1 MKVKFFKFKSIVTY
15 VTIVAFYWAT
25 ILSAV
30 ATPLRPISLAQMYSL
45 ASQGNVRALRAA
57 VQRGMNIDATDRYGN
72 TGLCHAILQR
82 NYTAYNAF
90 HASGAN
96 PRHPCIQN
104 IPTYQ
109 YDSFMDSS
117 RATPVTAT
125 PRDAYKEFADGEFVF
140 SKTSWVLG
148 GLLLA
153 GGITAL
159 VLSGSGG
166 GGGSDYYFPSDSFT
180 PTEDSLG
187 ALVGTDAPSSP
198 VATPYVPVKIL
209 NGKNTEDFSLDND
222 SQILVDGTSQN
233 LADVINFNNSVL
245 DYSKYLQVGMK
256 AVDANQVVN
265 GNMPITGSDAG
276 ATISL
281 KNNTV
286 GMVALHNSNAIN
298 NNTIEITAEN
308 GTIGII
314 GSDKSL
320 IRNNGNI
327 DISFKG
333 NAATDQVDAM
343 YVDTSSKAI
352 NTGNITGNVTSE
364 SAAGTLIGMQARLI
378 NQVQNPEGTILSEL
392 ENNGNITLSATA
404 ANDKTI
410 SNSLIGMGSSLE
422 NDFIDGTKLVRR
434 TGYIEM
440 TNSGLIDLNVSLGDS
455 GTYDNSQTSLLSG
468 TGGIIGMRADAHAT
482 AFNNGNIN
490 LTIAPESA
498 TSINNSHAGM
508 LSVHGGTI
516 TNNANIT
523 VEGGIGGFGML
534 GIRGEGTNSE
544 FNTLNPTLINSGTIA
559 VNSFDGIGM
568 ATRHGG
574 SVTNN
579 GTIIMGEDSTGL
591 QVNSGTGVNSGKITL
606 NNSGVGMAI
615 VKNTTSEEGTVNNT
629 STASI
634 TNANT
639 GGKSGVI
646 TINNAD
652 GASGMFIEDGTANN
666 AGTIEINGTASTS
679 TSSSYGIQAQNGTV
693 NNSGAINVDVLL
705 SGDAQAYGIYGESA
719 TVVNNSGA
727 IVVENYGTGTYT
739 TSGANTN
746 SGTITM
752 NGIGSTGMASD
763 SGALTNIQGGEVEVV
778 SGTGMQSNTGQVL
791 NEGTVSI
798 TNGNDSVGMT
808 SGTNVINGSL
818 NNPNATINMT
828 GANSTSML
836 IGENGTATNYGQITL
851 TSNKNGLENYGM
863 KSEGGT
869 NANVVNNGV
878 IKLTGYSYDSSKEI
892 GYGMS
897 IVSGEA
903 ANNNTITFNQM
914 YGYGMTSTDGTL
926 NNNKDIDLNSG
937 GYGLKSDTGEVFN
950 NTGATIAIT
959 GTPTLNNSYGIAVET
974 GTAKNFGTIDV
985 TGNINND
992 ATYGISVNGGN
1003 GINHSIINMNSNNAY
1018 GLYDGGN
1025 GGDGVITNMA
1035 GATINLFGNNAY
1047 GMFTTGKKAENFGT
1061 INIGVDEDGVVTGG
1075 TGSSGMVAK
1084 DGSQAFNSGIINMNG
1099 DGANAMFA
1107 DGGTV
1112 TNTVN
1117 GDIIVNGG
1125 NGTIFKTSNGGTAI
1139 NNGDIIINVDN
1150 YELFSTTDENG
1161 GNFQNTGNITVGS
1174 SSSKII
1180 VAGDGTSI
1188 SNAGDISLDGDS
1200 SYIVYASGTGNITNT
1215 GKLTLEKDSNNSY
1228 GIYMDDTATGEVI
1241 NGNLGD
1247 IIVNGTNAAGMFI
1260 ASTSSDAQIT
1270 NKGDIT
1276 VSGANSVGMG
1286 SSNGA
1291 IINNSG
1297 TITMNGGSAAISAK
1311 GGTVNNQSDAEI
1323 IVNSDSDA
1331 DGIVIT
1337 SDANAA
1343 TVVNEGTI
1351 TIKGNGDAISSTT
1364 SSATNEITNK
1374 GSINV
1379 SGTGNAITAD
1389 SAIVTNDKNATISI
1403 SGSGYG
1409 MLLAKGEANNLGT
1422 INVTGNNATAMS
1434 TGGVA
1439 TNSGTISVS
1448 GDNAKGMEIT
1458 LGGTGENSSSIFVSG
1473 DNSSGIFVNGG
1484 SADNTGTISS
1494 SGDGSSAISVAG
1506 GNAYN
1511 QTTIT
1516 ASGENSIG
1524 MSASGGTATN
1534 GKTVVTIIEGEG
1546 NEEDQEITEYKPGS
1560 ITVSG
1565 TGAIGMKSTDTG
1577 SILNNKDASITIS
1590 GAQGIGMWSN
1600 GSGSAQNQGT
1610 ITIGETA
1617 EGATGIKSS
1626 QGDAQN
1632 QAKIE
1637 VGASGASGIFADGG
1651 SVTNAAG
1658 ATITLGAEDS
1668 IGILVNSG
1676 SGLNLGTL
1684 TLTGQ
1689 GAIGLKAIG
1698 GTATNNAELTVGNAD
1713 GIGLY
1718 ADGGQ
1723 VINDTSGV
1731 ITVNAGQA
1739 GILVDSASG
1748 NNKGE
1753 IKVNTASGILVTGGV
1768 GTNSNI
1774 INVTGS
1780 GAYGMSASGGTANN
1794 NKDINVSGTNSFG
1807 MGASGAGNAS
1817 NTGTITVSSS
1827 TGIGMF
1833 ADGGMATNSG
1843 DIVLDTAGAK
1853 GMVANSGNA
1862 TNSGSITASQAGTI
1876 ALYSGGGTVVNSSTG
1891 NITGS
1896 SASSYLMFAENS
1908 GTVENQGTL
1917 NFSGSNAAMQAN
1929 GAKAINSGT
1938 ITATNGNG
1946 INVSATASNGAQ
1958 GINTGTISISSTN
1971 GIGMSATSS
1980 GEVAQVI
1987 NDTDGVINVSGTNGI
2002 GMYANGSSAQAIN
2015 KGTININTTS
2025 ANAYGMKAVNGGSV
2039 ENAGKIVMTSGAQG
2053 TGIYIGSG
2061 STLYNNAS
2069 GIIEFTGGET
2079 HTGTIEGD
2087 PSSGAVSIC
2096 EEGGACN
2103 NKFIYMEQGSTL
2115 NNSGT
2120 IVSASTLNLNV
2131 NNDANL
2137 VLAPTSRMI
2146 AENDINVNAKVAADK
2161 SLLESGQQNEYK
2173 LENSF
2178 ESNSGKVNAN
2188 LTSMSPM
2195 WDVSTEK
2202 SETNSDET
2210 GETEDLVFK
2219 RVAFNNLVTNASQ
2232 ANYLEAN
2239 YAIRNS
2245 VYDGMIIA
2253 SSQEDFDKAVAEG
2266 LGTDLIPNF
2275 AKQNMDVMRNVN
2287 RQVNN
2292 AVFNN
2297 TDAQEIRT
2305 TVGYDFFGRE
2315 QDVLNGLSGYEDNAH
2330 TGYALFDRQYNDNFR
2345 YGVGASVT
2353 KYDSDYDNGSE
2364 RNEVIAQIMT
2374 PLLFETE
2381 NTKFLSMPKVGMG
2394 WGEYSRYVQGKEYKA
2409 DTRNWYYGISN
2420 EVRHDVNMGI
2430 VTLEPVAEFNVLGF
2444 YQDKTK
2450 ENIRVDSNNNLSI
2463 EGGIGLYAKKSFN
2476 PMGDDELNVRLGGT
2490 YYHEFNNPY
2499 QAPEAQVAGLLGTYQ
2514 MDSYDAQKDRAV
2526 LSTRFDYKRGKFNFY
2541 LEGRRY
2547 IEDDDTYSINA
2558 GLTYAF

>member
-109 YDSFMDSS
+109 YDSFMNSS

-828 GANSTSML
+828 GANSTGML

-950 NTGATIAIT
+950 NTGATITIT

-1061 INIGVDEDGVVTGG
+1061 INIGVDEDGIVTGG
-1075 TGSSGMVAK
+1075 TGSSGMVAQ

-1139 NNGDIIINVDN
+1139 NEGDIIINADN
-1150 YELFSTTDENG
+1150 YELFSSTDENG

-1174 SSSKII
+1174 SGSQII
-1180 VAGDGTSI
+1180 VAGDGASI

-1270 NKGDIT
+1270 NQGNIT
-1276 VSGANSVGMG
+1276 VSGNSSVGMG

-1291 IINNSG
+1291 IINNAG
-1297 TITMNGGSAAISAK
+1297 TITMNGGSAAINAN
-1311 GGTVNNQSDAEI
+1311 GGTVNNQSGAKI
-1323 IVNSDSDA
+1323 IVSSDSNA

-1337 SDANAA
+1337 SDATAA
-1343 TVVNEGTI
+1343 NVVNEGSI
-1351 TIKGNGDAISSTT
+1351 SISGNGDAIVSTT
-1364 SSATNEITNK
+1364 DSATNKITNQ
-1374 GSINV
+1374 GSISV
-1379 SGTGNAITAD
+1379 SGSGNAITAD
-1389 SAIVTNDKNATISI
+1389 SAIVNNEKNATLAI

-1409 MLLAKGEANNLGT
+1409 ILLTKGEANNLGT
-1422 INVTGNNATAMS
+1422 INVTGDNATAIS

-1439 TNSGTISVS
+1439 SNGGTISVS
-1448 GDNAKGMEIT
+1448 GDNAKGMELT
-1458 LGGTGENSSSIFVSG
+1458 LGGSGTNTSSIFVSG

-1484 SADNTGTISS
+1484 SADNTGSISS
-1494 SGDGSSAISVAG
+1494 TSDGASAISVASG
-1506 GNAYN
+1506 TAYN
-1511 QTTIT
+1511 QTNIT
-1516 ASGENSIG
+1516 VDGENSIG

-1534 GKTVVTIIEGEG
+1534 GKTVVTVIEGEG

-1565 TGAIGMKSTDTG
+1565 TQGVGMQSTG
-1577 SILNNKDASITIS
+1577 SGNILNNQGATITIS
-1590 GAQGIGMWSN
+1590 GTQGVGMLSN
-1600 GSGSAQNQGT
+1600 GSGSTQNQGS
-1610 ITIGETA
+1610 IIISEAA
-1617 EGATGIKSS
+1617 EDATGMKAA
-1626 QGDAQN
+1626 QGNAQN
-1632 QAKIE
+1632 QAQIT
-1637 VGASGASGIFADGG
+1637 VNASGASGMFADGG

-1658 ATITLGAEDS
+1658 ATITLSSGNS
-1668 IGILVNSG
+1668 VGILVNSG

-1689 GAIGLKAIG
+1689 GAIGLQATG
-1698 GTATNNAELTVGNAD
+1698 GTATNNAELTIGNAD
-1713 GIGLY
+1713 GVGLY

-1723 VINDTSGV
+1723 VINGASGV
-1731 ITVNAGQA
+1731 INVNAGQA
-1739 GILVDSASG
+1739 GILVDSNSG
-1748 NNKGE
+1748 NNTGT
-1753 IKVNTASGILVTGGV
+1753 INVNAASGILVTGGV

-1780 GAYGMSASGGTANN
+1780 GTYGMSASGGTANN
-1794 NKDINVSGTNSFG
+1794 N
-1807 MGASGAGNAS
+1807 
-1817 NTGTITVSSS
+1817 GTITVQAS
-1827 TGIGMF
+1827 GIGMF
-1833 ADGGMATNSG
+1833 ADGGMANNNSS
-1843 DIVLDTAGAK
+1843 IVLSASGAK
-1853 GMVANSGNA
+1853 GMAANSGTA
-1862 TNSGSITASQAGTI
+1862 TNSGSINASAAGTI
-1876 ALYSGGGTVVNSSTG
+1876 ALYSGGGTVINSETG
-1891 NITGS
+1891 TITGS
-1896 SASSYLMFAENS
+1896 ASSSYLMLAENN
-1908 GTVENQGTL
+1908 GTINNQGLL
-1917 NFSGSNAAMQAN
+1917 NFSGTSAAMQAN
-1929 GAKAINSGT
+1929 GANAINSKT
-1938 ITATNGNG
+1938 I
-1946 INVSATASNGAQ
+1946 TASNG
-1958 GINTGTISISSTN
+1958 N
-1971 GIGMSATSS
+1971 GMNANATSS
-1980 GEVAQVI
+1980 NGAQATNAGTI
-1987 NDTDGVINVSGTNGI
+1987 TVSGTNGVGMSAISSGAVAKVTNDTTGIINVSGANGI
-2002 GMYANGSSAQAIN
+2002 GMLANGSSAQALN

-2025 ANAYGMKAVNGGSV
+2025 ANAYGMKAINGGSV

-2053 TGIYIGSG
+2053 TGIYIGTG

-2069 GIIEFTGGET
+2069 GTIEFTGGAT

-2096 EEGGACN
+2096 EEDGTCS

-2146 AENDINVNAKVAADK
+2146 AENDINVNAKVTADK
-2161 SLLESGQQNEYK
+2161 SLLASGQQNEYK

-2195 WDVSTEK
+2195 WNVSTEK
-2202 SETNSDET
+2202 SETKTDET

-2253 SSQEDFDKAVAEG
+2253 SSQEEFDKAVAEG

-2275 AKQNMDVMRNVN
+2275 AKQNMDVMRNVS

-2297 TDAQEIRT
+2297 SDKQEIRS
-2305 TVGYDFFGRE
+2305 TVGYDFFDRE
-2315 QDVLNGLSGYEDNAH
+2315 QDGFNGLSGYKDEAH

>member
-516 TNNANIT
+516 TNNAHIT

-828 GANSTSML
+828 GANSTGML

-950 NTGATIAIT
+950 NTGATITIT

-1061 INIGVDEDGVVTGG
+1061 INIGVDEDGIVTGG
-1075 TGSSGMVAK
+1075 TGSSGMVAQ

-1139 NNGDIIINVDN
+1139 NEGDIIINADN
-1150 YELFSTTDENG
+1150 YELFSSTDENG

-1174 SSSKII
+1174 SGSQII

-1270 NKGDIT
+1270 NQGNIT
-1276 VSGANSVGMG
+1276 VSGNSSVGMG

-1291 IINNSG
+1291 IINNAG
-1297 TITMNGGSAAISAK
+1297 TITMNGGSAAINAN
-1311 GGTVNNQSDAEI
+1311 GGTVNNQSGAKI
-1323 IVNSDSDA
+1323 IVSSDSNA

-1337 SDANAA
+1337 SDATAA
-1343 TVVNEGTI
+1343 NVVNEGSI
-1351 TIKGNGDAISSTT
+1351 SISGNGDAIVSTT
-1364 SSATNEITNK
+1364 DSATNKITNQ
-1374 GSINV
+1374 GSISV
-1379 SGTGNAITAD
+1379 SGSGNAITAD
-1389 SAIVTNDKNATISI
+1389 SAIVNNEKNATLAI

-1409 MLLAKGEANNLGT
+1409 ILLTKGEANNLGT
-1422 INVTGNNATAMS
+1422 INVTGDNATAIS

-1439 TNSGTISVS
+1439 SNGGTISVS
-1448 GDNAKGMEIT
+1448 GDNAKGMELT
-1458 LGGTGENSSSIFVSG
+1458 LGGSGTNTSSIFVSG

-1484 SADNTGTISS
+1484 SADNTGSISS
-1494 SGDGSSAISVAG
+1494 TGDGASAISVASG
-1506 GNAYN
+1506 TAYN
-1511 QTTIT
+1511 QTNIT
-1516 ASGENSIG
+1516 VDGENSIG

-1534 GKTVVTIIEGEG
+1534 GKTVVTVIEGEG

-1565 TGAIGMKSTDTG
+1565 TQGVGMQSTG
-1577 SILNNKDASITIS
+1577 SGNILNNQGATITIS
-1590 GAQGIGMWSN
+1590 GTQGVGMLSN
-1600 GSGSAQNQGT
+1600 GSGSTQNQGS
-1610 ITIGETA
+1610 IIISEAA
-1617 EGATGIKSS
+1617 EDATGMKAA
-1626 QGDAQN
+1626 QGNAQN
-1632 QAKIE
+1632 QAQIT
-1637 VGASGASGIFADGG
+1637 VNASGASGMFADGG
-1651 SVTNAAG
+1651 NVTNAAG
-1658 ATITLGAEDS
+1658 ATITLSSGNS
-1668 IGILVNSG
+1668 VGILVNNG

-1689 GAIGLKAIG
+1689 GAIGLQATG
-1698 GTATNNAELTVGNAD
+1698 GTATNNAELTIGNAD
-1713 GIGLY
+1713 GVGLY

-1723 VINDTSGV
+1723 VINGASGV
-1731 ITVNAGQA
+1731 INVNAGQA
-1739 GILVDSASG
+1739 GILVDSNSG
-1748 NNKGE
+1748 NNTGT
-1753 IKVNTASGILVTGGV
+1753 INVNAASGILVTGGV

-1794 NKDINVSGTNSFG
+1794 N
-1807 MGASGAGNAS
+1807 
-1817 NTGTITVSSS
+1817 GTITVQAS
-1827 TGIGMF
+1827 GIGMF
-1833 ADGGMATNSG
+1833 ADGGMANNNSS
-1843 DIVLDTAGAK
+1843 IVLSASGAK
-1853 GMVANSGNA
+1853 GMAANSGTA
-1862 TNSGSITASQAGTI
+1862 TNSGSINASAAGTI
-1876 ALYSGGGTVVNSSTG
+1876 ALYSGGGTVINSATG
-1891 NITGS
+1891 TITGS
-1896 SASSYLMFAENS
+1896 ASSSYLMLAENN
-1908 GTVENQGTL
+1908 GTINNQGLL
-1917 NFSGSNAAMQAN
+1917 NFSGTSAAMQAN
-1929 GAKAINSGT
+1929 GANAINSKT
-1938 ITATNGNG
+1938 I
-1946 INVSATASNGAQ
+1946 TASNG
-1958 GINTGTISISSTN
+1958 N
-1971 GIGMSATSS
+1971 GMNANATSS
-1980 GEVAQVI
+1980 NGAQATNAGTI
-1987 NDTDGVINVSGTNGI
+1987 TVSGTNGVGMSAISSGAVAKVTNDTTGIINVSGANGI
-2002 GMYANGSSAQAIN
+2002 GMLANGSSAQALN

-2025 ANAYGMKAVNGGSV
+2025 ANAYGMKAINGGSV
-2039 ENAGKIVMTSGAQG
+2039 ENARKIVMTSGAQG
-2053 TGIYIGSG
+2053 TGIYIGTG

-2069 GIIEFTGGET
+2069 GTIEFTGGAT
-2079 HTGTIEGD
+2079 HTGIIEGD

-2096 EEGGACN
+2096 EEDGTCS

-2146 AENDINVNAKVAADK
+2146 AENDINVNAKVTADK
-2161 SLLESGQQNEYK
+2161 SLLASGQQNEYK

-2195 WDVSTEK
+2195 WNVSTEK
-2202 SETNSDET
+2202 SETKTDET

-2253 SSQEDFDKAVAEG
+2253 SSQEEFDKAVAEG

-2275 AKQNMDVMRNVN
+2275 AKQNMDVMRNVS

-2297 TDAQEIRT
+2297 SDKQEIRS
-2305 TVGYDFFGRE
+2305 TVGYDFFDRE
-2315 QDVLNGLSGYEDNAH
+2315 QDGFNGLSGYKDEAH

>member
-828 GANSTSML
+828 GANSTGML

-950 NTGATIAIT
+950 NTGATITIT

-1061 INIGVDEDGVVTGG
+1061 INIGVDEDGIVTGG
-1075 TGSSGMVAK
+1075 TGSSGMVAQ

-1139 NNGDIIINVDN
+1139 NEGDIIINADN
-1150 YELFSTTDENG
+1150 YELFSSTDENG

-1174 SSSKII
+1174 SGSQII
-1180 VAGDGTSI
+1180 VAGDGASI

-1200 SYIVYASGTGNITNT
+1200 NYIVYASGTGNITNT

-1270 NKGDIT
+1270 NQGNIT
-1276 VSGANSVGMG
+1276 VSGNSSVGMG

-1291 IINNSG
+1291 IINNAG
-1297 TITMNGGSAAISAK
+1297 TITMNGGSAAINAN
-1311 GGTVNNQSDAEI
+1311 GGTVNNQSGAKI
-1323 IVNSDSDA
+1323 IVSSDSNA

-1337 SDANAA
+1337 SDATAA
-1343 TVVNEGTI
+1343 NVVNEGSI
-1351 TIKGNGDAISSTT
+1351 SISGNGDAIVSTT
-1364 SSATNEITNK
+1364 DSATNKITNQ
-1374 GSINV
+1374 GSISV
-1379 SGTGNAITAD
+1379 SGSGNAITAD
-1389 SAIVTNDKNATISI
+1389 SAIVNNEKNATLAI

-1409 MLLAKGEANNLGT
+1409 ILLTKGEANNLGT
-1422 INVTGNNATAMS
+1422 INVTGDNATAIS

-1439 TNSGTISVS
+1439 SNGGTISVS
-1448 GDNAKGMEIT
+1448 GDNAKGMELT
-1458 LGGTGENSSSIFVSG
+1458 LGGSGTNTSSIFVSG

-1484 SADNTGTISS
+1484 SADNTGSISS
-1494 SGDGSSAISVAG
+1494 TGDGASAISVASG
-1506 GNAYN
+1506 TAYN
-1511 QTTIT
+1511 QTNIT
-1516 ASGENSIG
+1516 VDGENSIG

-1534 GKTVVTIIEGEG
+1534 GKTVVTVIEGEG

-1565 TGAIGMKSTDTG
+1565 TQGVGMQSTG
-1577 SILNNKDASITIS
+1577 SGNILNNQGATITIS
-1590 GAQGIGMWSN
+1590 STQGVGMLSN
-1600 GSGSAQNQGT
+1600 GSGSTQNQGS
-1610 ITIGETA
+1610 IIISEAA
-1617 EGATGIKSS
+1617 EDATGMKAA
-1626 QGDAQN
+1626 QGNAQN
-1632 QAKIE
+1632 QAQIT
-1637 VGASGASGIFADGG
+1637 VNASGASGMFADGG

-1658 ATITLGAEDS
+1658 ATITLSSGNS
-1668 IGILVNSG
+1668 VGILVNNG

-1689 GAIGLKAIG
+1689 GAIGLQATG
-1698 GTATNNAELTVGNAD
+1698 GTATNNAELTIGNAD
-1713 GIGLY
+1713 GVGLY

-1723 VINDTSGV
+1723 VINGASGV
-1731 ITVNAGQA
+1731 INVNAGQA
-1739 GILVDSASG
+1739 GILVDSNSG
-1748 NNKGE
+1748 NNTGT
-1753 IKVNTASGILVTGGV
+1753 INVNAASGILVTGGV

-1794 NKDINVSGTNSFG
+1794 N
-1807 MGASGAGNAS
+1807 
-1817 NTGTITVSSS
+1817 GTITVQAS
-1827 TGIGMF
+1827 GIGMF
-1833 ADGGMATNSG
+1833 ADGGMANNNSS
-1843 DIVLDTAGAK
+1843 IVLSASGAK
-1853 GMVANSGNA
+1853 GMAANSGTA
-1862 TNSGSITASQAGTI
+1862 TNSGSINASAAGTI
-1876 ALYSGGGTVVNSSTG
+1876 ALYSGGGTVINSATG
-1891 NITGS
+1891 TITGS
-1896 SASSYLMFAENS
+1896 ASSSYLMLAENN
-1908 GTVENQGTL
+1908 GTINNQGLL
-1917 NFSGSNAAMQAN
+1917 NFSGTSAAMQAN
-1929 GAKAINSGT
+1929 GANAINSKT
-1938 ITATNGNG
+1938 I
-1946 INVSATASNGAQ
+1946 TASNG
-1958 GINTGTISISSTN
+1958 N
-1971 GIGMSATSS
+1971 GMNANATSS
-1980 GEVAQVI
+1980 NGAQATNAGTI
-1987 NDTDGVINVSGTNGI
+1987 TVSGTNGVGMSAISSGAVAKVTNDTTGIINVSGANGI
-2002 GMYANGSSAQAIN
+2002 GMLANGSSAQALN

-2025 ANAYGMKAVNGGSV
+2025 ATAYGMKAINGGSV
-2039 ENAGKIVMTSGAQG
+2039 ENARKIVMTSGAQG
-2053 TGIYIGSG
+2053 TGIYIGTG

-2069 GIIEFTGGET
+2069 GTIEFTGGAT

-2096 EEGGACN
+2096 EEDGTCS

-2146 AENDINVNAKVAADK
+2146 AENDINVNAKVTADK
-2161 SLLESGQQNEYK
+2161 SLLASGQQNEYK

-2195 WDVSTEK
+2195 WNVSTEK
-2202 SETNSDET
+2202 SETKTDET

-2253 SSQEDFDKAVAEG
+2253 SSQEEFDKAVAEG

-2275 AKQNMDVMRNVN
+2275 AKQNMDVMRNVS

-2297 TDAQEIRT
+2297 SDKQEIRS
-2305 TVGYDFFGRE
+2305 TVGYDFFDRE
-2315 QDVLNGLSGYEDNAH
+2315 QDGFNGLSGYKDEAH

>member
-705 SGDAQAYGIYGESA
+705 SGDAQAYGIYGENA

-828 GANSTSML
+828 GANSTGML

-1061 INIGVDEDGVVTGG
+1061 INIGVDEDGIVTGG
-1075 TGSSGMVAK
+1075 TGSSGMVAQ

-1139 NNGDIIINVDN
+1139 NEGDIIINADN
-1150 YELFSTTDENG
+1150 YELFSSTDENG

-1174 SSSKII
+1174 SGSQII

-1270 NKGDIT
+1270 NQGNIT
-1276 VSGANSVGMG
+1276 VSGNSSVGMG

-1291 IINNSG
+1291 IINNAG
-1297 TITMNGGSAAISAK
+1297 TITMNGGSAAINAN
-1311 GGTVNNQSDAEI
+1311 GGTVNNQSGAKI
-1323 IVNSDSDA
+1323 IVSSDSNA

-1337 SDANAA
+1337 SDATAA
-1343 TVVNEGTI
+1343 NVVNEGSI
-1351 TIKGNGDAISSTT
+1351 SISGNGDAIVSTT
-1364 SSATNEITNK
+1364 DSATNKITNQ
-1374 GSINV
+1374 GNISV
-1379 SGTGNAITAD
+1379 SGSGNAITAD
-1389 SAIVTNDKNATISI
+1389 SAIVNNEKNATLAV

-1409 MLLAKGEANNLGT
+1409 ILLTKGEANNLGT
-1422 INVTGNNATAMS
+1422 INVTGDNTTAIS

-1439 TNSGTISVS
+1439 SNGGTISVS
-1448 GDNAKGMEIT
+1448 GDNAKGMELT
-1458 LGGTGENSSSIFVSG
+1458 LGGSGTNTSSIFVSG

-1484 SADNTGTISS
+1484 SADNTGSISS
-1494 SGDGSSAISVAG
+1494 TGDGASAISVASG
-1506 GNAYN
+1506 TAYN
-1511 QTTIT
+1511 QTNIT
-1516 ASGENSIG
+1516 VDGENSIG

-1534 GKTVVTIIEGEG
+1534 GKTVVTVIEGEG

-1565 TGAIGMKSTDTG
+1565 TQGVGMQSTG
-1577 SILNNKDASITIS
+1577 SGNILNNQGATITIS
-1590 GAQGIGMWSN
+1590 STQGVGMLSN
-1600 GSGSAQNQGT
+1600 GSGSTQNQGS
-1610 ITIGETA
+1610 IIISEAA
-1617 EGATGIKSS
+1617 EDATGMKAA
-1626 QGDAQN
+1626 QGNAQN
-1632 QAKIE
+1632 QAQIT
-1637 VGASGASGIFADGG
+1637 VNASGASGMFADGG

-1658 ATITLGAEDS
+1658 ATITLSSGNS
-1668 IGILVNSG
+1668 VGILVNSG

-1689 GAIGLKAIG
+1689 GAIGLQATG
-1698 GTATNNAELTVGNAD
+1698 GTATNNAELTIGNAD
-1713 GIGLY
+1713 GVGLY

-1723 VINDTSGV
+1723 VINGASGV
-1731 ITVNAGQA
+1731 INVNAGQA
-1739 GILVDSASG
+1739 GILVDSNSG
-1748 NNKGE
+1748 NNTGT
-1753 IKVNTASGILVTGGV
+1753 INVNAASGILVNGGI
-1768 GTNSNI
+1768 GTNSKDVT
-1774 INVTGS
+1774 VTGS

-1794 NKDINVSGTNSFG
+1794 N
-1807 MGASGAGNAS
+1807 
-1817 NTGTITVSSS
+1817 GTITVQAS
-1827 TGIGMF
+1827 GIGMF
-1833 ADGGMATNSG
+1833 ADGGMANNNSS
-1843 DIVLDTAGAK
+1843 IVLSASGAK
-1853 GMVANSGNA
+1853 GMAANSGTA
-1862 TNSGSITASQAGTI
+1862 TNSGSINASAAGTI
-1876 ALYSGGGTVVNSSTG
+1876 ALYSGGGTVINSATG
-1891 NITGS
+1891 TITGS
-1896 SASSYLMFAENS
+1896 ASSSYLMLAENN
-1908 GTVENQGTL
+1908 GTINNQGLL
-1917 NFSGSNAAMQAN
+1917 NFSGTSAAMQAN
-1929 GAKAINSGT
+1929 GANAINSKT
-1938 ITATNGNG
+1938 I
-1946 INVSATASNGAQ
+1946 TASNG
-1958 GINTGTISISSTN
+1958 N
-1971 GIGMSATSS
+1971 GMNANATSS
-1980 GEVAQVI
+1980 NGAQATNAGTI
-1987 NDTDGVINVSGTNGI
+1987 TVSGTNGVGMSAISSGAVAKVTNDTTGIINVSGANGI
-2002 GMYANGSSAQAIN
+2002 GMLANGSSAQALN

-2025 ANAYGMKAVNGGSV
+2025 ATAYGMKAINGGSV
-2039 ENAGKIVMTSGAQG
+2039 ENARKIVMTSGAQG
-2053 TGIYIGSG
+2053 TGIYIGTG

-2069 GIIEFTGGET
+2069 GTIEFTGGAT

-2096 EEGGACN
+2096 EEDGTCS

-2146 AENDINVNAKVAADK
+2146 AENDINVNAKVTADK
-2161 SLLESGQQNEYK
+2161 SLLASGQQNEYK

-2195 WDVSTEK
+2195 WNVSTEK
-2202 SETNSDET
+2202 SETKTDET

-2253 SSQEDFDKAVAEG
+2253 SSQEEFDKAVAEG

-2275 AKQNMDVMRNVN
+2275 AKQNMDVMRNVS

-2297 TDAQEIRT
+2297 SDKQEIRS
-2305 TVGYDFFGRE
+2305 TVGYDFFDRE
-2315 QDVLNGLSGYEDNAH
+2315 QDGFNGLSGYKDEAH